1 MIATSKNELAFNR
14 DFECDYGVMVDVTP
28 MIRRIVANN
37 PGPYTFKGTGTY
49 VIGRGKV
56 AVIDPGPNDPIH
68 VEALL
73 AALVDEE
80 ITHQLIT
87 HTHMDHSPAAKLV
100 KEHTGALTY
109 GFGPHGSGKYAEGVI
124 VEAGGD
130 QNFMPDV
137 KVKGGDVIE
146 GDGWTVNCVHTPGH
160 TSNHLCFHL
169 SEENALFPGD
179 HVMGWSTTVVS
190 PPDGDMA
197 EYMASLR
204 LLSERNDDVYY
215 PTHGAPINKPQKY
228 VRAIIIHRKL
238 RESQI
243 LDCLDKGVA
252 TIPDMVSR
260 MYQGLDNRLVG
271 AAGHSIFSHIID
283 LTNRGIIAS
292 KDKISLYAE
301 YTRV

>member
-1 MIATSKNELAFNR
+1 
-14 DFECDYGVMVDVTP
+14 
-28 MIRRIVANN
+28 
-37 PGPYTFKGTGTY
+37 
-49 VIGRGKV
+49 
-56 AVIDPGPNDPIH
+56 
-68 VEALL
+68 
-73 AALVDEE
+73 
-80 ITHQLIT
+80 
-87 HTHMDHSPAAKLV
+87 MDHSPAAKLV
-100 KEHTGALTY
+100 KEHTGAPTY

-130 QNFMPDV
+130 QDFMPDV

-146 GDGWTVNCVHTPGH
+146 GDGWTVNCIHTPGH

-197 EYMASLR
+197 EYIASLR

-228 VRAIIIHRKL
+228 VRSIIIHRKL
-238 RESQI
+238 RETQI
-243 LDCLDKGVA
+243 LDCLDQGIA
-252 TIPDMVSR
+252 TIPNMVGS
-260 MYQGLDNRLVG
+260 MYQGLDNRLIE

-283 LTNRGIIAS
+283 LINRGIITAS
-292 KDKISLYAE
+292 GKVLINSK
-301 YTRV
+301 YTRVR